1 MNRGSPALPCPPPA
15 TGRGEHSQMRDVV
28 HDSEAFDGV
37 ALAVDEVV
45 VDLEVDGRM
54 DSQTD
59 GWGGGVDGWWLRLG
73 GWWWLGKAA
82 KHWQQGQARQ
92 WTEPSV
98 TVRMANGLRNGQS
111 QPRG

>member
-1 MNRGSPALPCPPPA
+1 
-15 TGRGEHSQMRDVV
+15 MRDVV

-59 GWGGGVDGWWLRLG
+59 GRGDGEGG
-73 GWWWLGKAA
+73 GWWFGNTDSHCWMV
-82 KHWQQGQARQ
+82 ARKWAEQ
-92 WTEPSV
+92 V
-98 TVRMANGLRNGQS
+98 MIRMVSGLRKGQS
-111 QPRG
+111 RPERWPDRWLDSHSHDNGGKVIVGWTDS

>member
-1 MNRGSPALPCPPPA
+1 
-15 TGRGEHSQMRDVV
+15 MRDVV

-59 GWGGGVDGWWLRLG
+59 GWGDGDGGGLG
-73 GWWWLGKAA
+73 
-82 KHWQQGQARQ
+82 
-92 WTEPSV
+92 TPTV
-98 TVRMANGLRNGQS
+98 TVGWVARKWPEQKVMIRMVSGPRKGQS
-111 QPRG
+111 QPERRPDRWLDSHSHDNGGKVTVGWMDS